1 MESTPVAIPPS
12 QKILTLEEVLIRSE
26 QGKQR
31 LVAAGMSTTPKIERR
46 LAWKRS
52 RGIDTTLEERLCT
65 RFKGVVATLFCWVEC
80 RSSSR
85 DSAIGASTARP

>member
-12 QKILTLEEVLIRSE
+12 QQILTLEEVLIRAR

-31 LVAAGMSTTPKIERR
+31 LVAAGLSTTQNIERR

-52 RGIDTTLEERLCT
+52 RGIDTTVEERLC
-65 RFKGVVATLFCWVEC
+65 GLE
-80 RSSSR
+80 SR
-85 DSAIGASTARP
+85 